1 MCVVR
6 DSSVS
11 IMAAAKD
18 EPDQDVLDQDE
29 PSSTGTECA
38 FSILSVPADTPM
50 QTHEEHLA
58 AIFMHI
64 SMKQVSKGFQHRM
77 E

>member
-18 EPDQDVLDQDE
+18 EPDQDVIDQDE

-38 FSILSVPADTPM
+38 FSILSLPANMPM
-50 QTHEEHLA
+50 QTHKEYMA
-58 AIFMHI
+58 AMLVDI
-64 SMKQVSKGFQHRM
+64 SMKQVAKGIQRRI

>member
-1 MCVVR
+1 M
-6 DSSVS
+6 S

-38 FSILSVPADTPM
+38 FSILSVPANTPM
-50 QTHEEHLA
+50 QTHKGYLTA
-58 AIFMHI
+58 RLMYIP
-64 SMKQVSKGFQHRM
+64 MKQFSKGFQHCM

>member
-6 DSSVS
+6 ESSVS

-38 FSILSVPADTPM
+38 FSILSVPANTPM
-50 QTHEEHLA
+50 QTHKMSLA
-58 AIFMHI
+58 ATIMHI
-64 SMKQVSKGFQHRM
+64 PMDEVSKGF
-77 E
+77 

>member
-1 MCVVR
+1 M
-6 DSSVS
+6 S

-38 FSILSVPADTPM
+38 FSILSVPANTPM
-50 QTHEEHLA
+50 QTHKERLT
-58 AIFMHI
+58 AIYIFI
-64 SMKQVSKGFQHRM
+64 SMKQVSKGS
-77 E
+77 